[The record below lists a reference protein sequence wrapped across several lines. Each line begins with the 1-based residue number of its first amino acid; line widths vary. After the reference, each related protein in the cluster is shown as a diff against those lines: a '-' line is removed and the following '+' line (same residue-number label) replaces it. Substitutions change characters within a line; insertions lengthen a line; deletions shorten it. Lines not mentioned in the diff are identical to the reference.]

1 MKTQSVT
8 PQGGALISSTHRG
21 SRACPAEEVR
31 APVIAPGARGVEEGT
46 QQVVDQYPEGGRG
59 LVASAVAAVE
69 DSCCSLEV
77 DTSVASWVVGRW

>member
-1 MKTQSVT
+1 M
-8 PQGGALISSTHRG
+8 
-21 SRACPAEEVR
+21 
-31 APVIAPGARGVEEGT
+31 IAPGARGVEEGT

-59 LVASAVAAVE
+59 LVACAVAVVE